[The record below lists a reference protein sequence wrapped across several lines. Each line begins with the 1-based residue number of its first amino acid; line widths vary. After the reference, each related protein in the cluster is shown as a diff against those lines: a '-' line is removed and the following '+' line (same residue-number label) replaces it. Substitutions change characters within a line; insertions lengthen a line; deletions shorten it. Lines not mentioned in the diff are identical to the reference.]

1 MKRFPVAFAALAM
14 AAAAMPAAAAP
25 HYIVDTGL
33 GTDGQNAPYLYGIG
47 SDYYQWVA
55 IQFFVP
61 TATTITS
68 IEGALTPRVANTT
81 LTAKLYTV
89 GDATDAPQ
97 FELFAKAFSVP
108 DGVGWHGATGFSF
121 AVARGYY
128 YAAFEVPAD
137 QNFNGFDLASA
148 PNPQAK
154 EAAAS
159 TGSGGYHRI
168 TNPPT
173 NNLGSLGLSLRVG
186 DSLTPAVP
194 EPETWSLLIAGF
206 ALTGAA
212 LRRRA
217 APFAK
222 ERCS

>member
-1 MKRFPVAFAALAM
+1 MRPPLIFAAIATFT
-14 AAAAMPAAAAP
+14 AAIPAAAAP
-25 HYIVDTGL
+25 HYIVDTGA
-33 GTDGQNAPYLYGIG
+33 GTDGLNAPYLYGIG
-47 SDYYQWVA
+47 AYAYQWVA

-89 GDATDAPQ
+89 GATTDSPDI
-97 FELFAKAFSVP
+97 ELFAQAFTVP
-108 DGVGWHGATGFSF
+108 DGVGFHGATGFAF
-121 AVARGYY
+121 AVAPGAY
-128 YAAFEVPAD
+128 YAAFEVLAD

-154 EAAAS
+154 EAGARY
-159 TGSGGYHRI
+159 GSGGYHRI
-168 TNPPT
+168 TNTPT

-186 DSLTPAVP
+186 DSPAATVP
-194 EPETWSLLIAGF
+194 EPAAWTLLIAGF

-217 APFAK
+217 ARSVAL
-222 ERCS
+222 

>member
-1 MKRFPVAFAALAM
+1 MRLPFALAALATF
-14 AAAAMPAAAAP
+14 AAALPAAAAP

-33 GTDGQNAPYLYGIG
+33 GTDAQNAPYLYGI
-47 SDYYQWVA
+47 DADTYQWVA

-81 LTAKLYTV
+81 ITAKLYTV
-89 GDATDAPQ
+89 GAATDAPET
-97 FELFAKAFSVP
+97 ELFAKAFSVP

-128 YAAFEVPAD
+128 YAAFEIPPD

-154 EAAAS
+154 EAGAS
-159 TGSGGYHRI
+159 ARSGGYHRI
-168 TNPPT
+168 TNTPT

-186 DSLTPAVP
+186 EGDPAAVP
-194 EPETWSLLIAGF
+194 EPAAWSLLIAGF
-206 ALTGAA
+206 ALTGAVM
-212 LRRRA
+212 RRRVTVNGA
-217 APFAK
+217 I
-222 ERCS
+222 